1 LKRVSAKRNDG
12 VEVRKFRIQTVVQ
25 TIVAALNQN
34 NGIGWIPLE
43 PTFADI
49 EYEMGLTQKR
59 ILEYASI
66 GEKRG
71 LYSIDLENKQI
82 KKLEE

>member
-1 LKRVSAKRNDG
+1 MKRNDG
-12 VEVRKFRIQTVVQ
+12 VEVRKVRIQTVVQ

-34 NGIGWIPLE
+34 NGAGWIPLE
-43 PTFADI
+43 TTIADI
-49 EYEMGLTQKR
+49 EYEVRLTKKR

-71 LYSIDLENKQI
+71 LYIVDAENKQI
-82 KKLEE
+82 KKSPS

>member
-1 LKRVSAKRNDG
+1 MLKRNDG
-12 VEVRKFRIQTVVQ
+12 VEVRKVRIQTVVQ

-34 NGIGWIPLE
+34 NGLDWIPLE
-43 PTFADI
+43 TTIADI
-49 EYEMGLTQKR
+49 EYEVGLTKKR

-71 LYSIDLENKQI
+71 LYIVDVENNQI
-82 KKLEE
+82 KKSSS